1 MLIFYF
7 LDNDCFVFDHDY
19 FLNAVTTDVDEGR
32 TRFTWTKT
40 SETPTTLDMFEVD
53 AATGLLKL
61 REAFLTLDYENV
73 VTHTIAVSVTDG
85 WKR

>member
-1 MLIFYF
+1 MF
-7 LDNDCFVFDHDY
+7 FDHGY

-40 SETPTTLDMFEVD
+40 SETPTTLDMFEVN